1 MRSFFGKRGAQVAFG
16 ACVCLGVGC
25 GSSTATNFYD
35 TASGGPGLTS
45 GGSAPMSGGSGPM
58 SGGSAPMSGG
68 SGPMTGGAEAGGST
82 GGSSA
87 AAGTSG
93 VGTSGSFGNA
103 GQSATGGG
111 AGNPGNPNAPCS
123 PAKDLSVSPSGPFG
137 SVAGAC
143 FRVTGDITGWGC
155 SNFEGRTVKVNRQPV
170 TCGELPLPDKFDGA
184 YYFDI
189 SAGMYDYASLYWY

>member
-16 ACVCLGVGC
+16 VCVCLGVGC
-25 GSSTATNFYD
+25 GSSTSTNFYD
-35 TASGGPGLTS
+35 TPSGASGL
-45 GGSAPMSGGSGPM
+45 MSGGSGPM
-58 SGGSAPMSGG
+58 SGGSDA
-68 SGPMTGGAEAGGST
+68 AGGST
-82 GGSSA
+82 GGGSNV
-87 AAGTSG
+87 AGASG
-93 VGTSGSFGNA
+93 TGTSGSVGHA

-123 PAKDLSVSPSGPFG
+123 PAKDLSTSPSGPFG

-170 TCGELPLPDKFDGA
+170 MCAELPLPDKIDGA